1 MRKILFLFFS
11 LSIILILSCRDKK
24 GLPADILPQDKMR
37 DILWDM
43 ISASQY
49 LNLYVLPKD
58 SVDKLAASAKVY
70 GRVFQVYKI
79 SKDQF
84 DKSYSYYREHDV
96 LLEPI
101 LDSLSKR
108 QAYSIER
115 LQKRDDTLR
124 NPKPFFREK

>member
-1 MRKILFLFFS
+1 MRKILFFFLS
-11 LSIILILSCRDKK
+11 LSIILIVSCREKK

-58 SVDKLAASAKVY
+58 SVDKLVASAKVY
-70 GRVFQVYKI
+70 GQVFQVYKI
-79 SKDQF
+79 SKAQF

-96 LLEPI
+96 LLKPI
-101 LDSLSKR
+101 LDSLSRR

>member
-1 MRKILFLFFS
+1 V
-11 LSIILILSCRDKK
+11 SCRDKK
-24 GLPADILPQDKMR
+24 GLPADILPPDKMR

-49 LNLYVLPKD
+49 LSLYVLPKD

-79 SKDQF
+79 SKGQF
-84 DKSYSYYREHDV
+84 DRSYSYYREHDV
-96 LLEPI
+96 LLKPI

-115 LQKRDDTLR
+115 LQKREDTLR
-124 NPKPFFREK
+124 NPKPFFKEK

>member
-1 MRKILFLFFS
+1 MRKILFFFLS
-11 LSIILILSCRDKK
+11 LSIILIVSCREKK

-58 SVDKLAASAKVY
+58 SVDKLVVCAQVY
-70 GRVFQVYKI
+70 GQVFQVYKI
-79 SKDQF
+79 SKAQF

-96 LLEPI
+96 LLKPL
-101 LDSLSKR
+101 LDPLSRR

-124 NPKPFFREK
+124 NPKPF